1 VASKLISFFFFILK
15 WFGLTR
21 GADWLVVVVM
31 LSLFTFLTKINKM
44 IPTERKRSEAEDRTG
59 KGEGRKGGGR
69 GLHAKHSRIIRCDN
83 ISIGVTIHRRPIK
96 NIAIVW
102 FILSC
107 LSSGGL

>member
-44 IPTERKRSEAEDRTG
+44 IPTERKRSEAEGGQAR
-59 KGEGRKGGGR
+59 EGGGAYM
-69 GLHAKHSRIIRCDN
+69 LN
-83 ISIGVTIHRRPIK
+83 IAGSFGVTT
-96 NIAIVW
+96 
-102 FILSC
+102 
-107 LSSGGL
+107 

>member
-44 IPTERKRSEAEDRTG
+44 IPTERKRSEEGGQDR
-59 KGEGRKGGGR
+59 KGEGRKEGGAYM
-69 GLHAKHSRIIRCDN
+69 LN
-83 ISIGVTIHRRPIK
+83 IAGSFGVTT
-96 NIAIVW
+96 
-102 FILSC
+102 
-107 LSSGGL
+107 